1 MLVIFLVFS
10 YFLILSERI
19 TKSKSCVLEK
29 IILKYVSWFLLCL
42 KRSNSCSASTGANQ
56 ERQHFA
62 LRSIRR
68 YHCLNS
74 LHPKGYK
81 PSPAADIPKTWQHLR
96 FIPLCLVTSL
106 VTNPNF
112 PPLSFKISLLSI
124 PLTRPNLASL
134 IKCIQSLQR
143 TPNHLLESCFS
154 LFSKRGQNIKPVLLE
169 GHIQLKDHREREISK
184 HPVIFIHSFS

>member
-1 MLVIFLVFS
+1 MLVIFPVFS

-19 TKSKSCVLEK
+19 TNSKACVLEK
-29 IILKYVSWFLLCL
+29 SILKYVSWFLLCL

-56 ERQHFA
+56 VREHFA
-62 LRSIRR
+62 PRSIRR

-74 LHPKGYK
+74 LRPKGYK
-81 PSPAADIPKTWQHLR
+81 PCPAADIPKTWQHLR

-124 PLTRPNLASL
+124 PLTRPNPASL

-154 LFSKRGQNIKPVLLE
+154 LFSL
-169 GHIQLKDHREREISK
+169 
-184 HPVIFIHSFS
+184 